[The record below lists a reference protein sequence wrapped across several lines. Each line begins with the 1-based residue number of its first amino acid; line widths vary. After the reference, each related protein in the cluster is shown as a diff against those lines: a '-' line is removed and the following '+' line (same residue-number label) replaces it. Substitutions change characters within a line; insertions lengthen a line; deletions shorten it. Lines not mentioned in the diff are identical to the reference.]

1 MLLATVRLKDRGV
14 RNFFSQFLFEMN
26 AKCMVEEPNSSKY
39 LSIASCNDIA
49 ITNSSSNFQE
59 HKDTIYSLNTFSQ
72 NCVNHFKTL
81 LPKFFTKRGLFTETA
96 KTLLVL
102 FIKRLIGKLN
112 QWIKEHTYLEQI
124 LLK

>member
-1 MLLATVRLKDRGV
+1 M
-14 RNFFSQFLFEMN
+14 F
-26 AKCMVEEPNSSKY
+26 EEPNCSKN

-59 HKDTIYSLNTFSQ
+59 HKDTIYSLIAFSQ
-72 NCVNHFKTL
+72 NCVNRFKTL
-81 LPKFFTKRGLFTETA
+81 LPKFFIKRGLFTETA

-112 QWIKEHTYLEQI
+112 QWIKKHEHLEQI
-124 LLK
+124 LLR